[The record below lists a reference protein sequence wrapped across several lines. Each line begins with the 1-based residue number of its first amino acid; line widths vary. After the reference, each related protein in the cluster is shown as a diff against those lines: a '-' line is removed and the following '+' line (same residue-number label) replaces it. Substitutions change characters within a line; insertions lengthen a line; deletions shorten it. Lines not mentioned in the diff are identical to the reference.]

1 MCTTNSRIGWS
12 GSRGLPAKRFR
23 SLRRGSR
30 STHVGTTLI
39 ELVVFIM
46 IVSVAIAGV
55 LIVIDRTARYS
66 TDPLITKQA
75 LAIAESL
82 LEEVQLMPFT
92 YCDSDDA
99 NISTAI
105 SSLAC
110 ATTTEALGPEV
121 AQGETRYNAA
131 FPFDN
136 VNDYQGFAMSPIVD
150 ITNTAIGGVNA
161 YTANVTVAATALGGI
176 AANDANGQP
185 NVLLITVMVSGP
197 LGISVSLQGYR
208 TKYAP
213 TL

>member
-1 MCTTNSRIGWS
+1 MCTTNSRIGRS
-12 GSRGLPAKRFR
+12 GARALPARRFR
-23 SLRRGSR
+23 SLRWGSR

-92 YCDSDDA
+92 YCDPDDA